1 MEPVP
6 NTSQHYK
13 RDRGINGML
22 PKNVLHKRNGHR
34 HPPRPGIRSAGEIMG
49 LVHPDPHRTSELSPD
64 LVRFGAIVQS
74 ELPDDQWEQLV
85 ERGMSLPSALARAL
99 TRTREAF
106 ARGELADLHVA
117 LEELRAQA
125 SAAAET
131 IARLTNVARSS
142 ERTVTPDGGR
152 CLLSVNDVVLHALST
167 AAAAGPV
174 SSQLDPRLP
183 RVAADPAQ
191 LGDLLAILLHA
202 VAGVRDAGGR
212 PGAVIVRTSHHGGVM
227 RGERVVRVLVTDDE
241 VPTLDHLRPVAIAS
255 VPAAEECG
263 TEPHAALHRAAGLAR
278 EHGGVLCTAS
288 LPGGGVCYTLE
299 LPAA

>member
-1 MEPVP
+1 
-6 NTSQHYK
+6 
-13 RDRGINGML
+13 ML

-49 LVHPDPHRTSELSPD
+49 LVHPDLNRTSGPRPD
-64 LVRFGAIVQS
+64 LVGFGAIIQS
-74 ELPDDQWEQLV
+74 ELPDDQWEQIV

-106 ARGELADLHVA
+106 ERGELVDLHVA

-131 IARLTNVARSS
+131 IARLTNAARSS
-142 ERTVTPDGGR
+142 ERTVAPHGGR
-152 CLLSVNDVVLHALST
+152 CLLNVNDVVLHALST

-183 RVAADPAQ
+183 RVVADPAQ
-191 LGDLLAILLHA
+191 LDDLLSILLHA

-212 PGAVIVRTSHHGGVM
+212 PGPVIVRTSHHGGVM
-227 RGERVVRVLVTDDE
+227 RGERVVCVLVTDDE
-241 VPTLDHLRPVAIAS
+241 VPTLDHLRPVAIAP

-263 TEPHAALHRAAGLAR
+263 TEPRAALHRAAGLAR

>member
-1 MEPVP
+1 
-6 NTSQHYK
+6 
-13 RDRGINGML
+13 ML

-34 HPPRPGIRSAGEIMG
+34 HPPHPGIRSAGEIMG
-49 LVHPDPHRTSELSPD
+49 LVHPDPDRTSELSPD
-64 LVRFGAIVQS
+64 LVRFGAIIQS
-74 ELPDDQWEQLV
+74 ELPDDQWEQIV

-106 ARGELADLHVA
+106 ERGELADLHVA

-142 ERTVTPDGGR
+142 ERAVTADGGR

-191 LGDLLAILLHA
+191 LDDLLSILLHA

-241 VPTLDHLRPVAIAS
+241 VPTLDHLRPVAIAP

-263 TEPHAALHRAAGLAR
+263 TEPRAALHRAAGLAR